1 MATPSIFVIRGD
13 LTRLQADVIVYPT
26 SRAQEGIGHLAQAMH
41 LQVAG
46 FAEVYGGPHAQRP
59 GVLEGP
65 ADAYWL
71 PLPAER
77 GSLKGVVVVATAYA
91 DAKIIADATTRA
103 IELALEQLPVR
114 ASKRRLIAFPSL
126 GTGAGGSKHDPMTLN
141 VAQLEAAAAA
151 VDGIEDV
158 DVVMVGLTTTDQRR
172 LLAARA
178 EVRSRAEYPWLA
190 PLRER
195 DLLHNTEHE
204 EEELTTAL
212 IRGECVLFLGSGLS
226 IGAKLPNWNKLIEKL
241 IEDAPQI
248 REMLWER
255 ALRGLNNDAVS
266 VVKTI
271 IDTLAENPKL
281 NFDDYLDVAEW
292 HEEFSAEH
300 GKHHL
305 KHIIDLYGAEASKA
319 HPPTVAHYLLM
330 GLPLRIFV
338 TTNYDHLIEHT
349 LDGLSRTRQV
359 IVRDKDVPK
368 TGDFNIASVVK
379 FHGHAAYPD
388 EADSESGGIVLTR
401 SDYRRFF
408 ERSPAKA
415 TLLKGLLLNHH
426 FFFVGYSL
434 EDTDF
439 RHLHDEVVGML
450 RDAKRPAFATSLD
463 KEAGAVIPH
472 LPGLQPILFQGDAF
486 GDRVH
491 EMWRWFDHL
500 AESAVG
506 SPLTFLTK
514 PTTPNALPNLG
525 KLHSD
530 LRAVGRRAERLLNEG
545 ELSPSEIA
553 TLEPIFELLGKLG
566 WNPGNWTQ
574 STTNG
579 GRWSALWERMSQLAS
594 GDAPLRQRLLQ
605 QAISSCERKEQKTRL
620 VGLLEE

>member
-13 LTRLQADVIVYPT
+13 LTRLQADAIVYPT
-26 SRAQEGIGHLAQAMH
+26 SCAQEGVGHLAQAMNQ
-41 LQVAG
+41 QVVG
-46 FAEVYGGPHAQRP
+46 FKEVYGGPQEPRP
-59 GVLEGP
+59 GSLERRG
-65 ADAYWL
+65 DAYWL
-71 PLPAER
+71 PLPEN
-77 GSLKGVVVVATAYA
+77 SSVKGVVVVATAYA
-91 DAKIIADATTRA
+91 DAESIANATARS
-103 IELALEQLPVR
+103 IQVALEALPVR
-114 ASKRRLIAFPSL
+114 ESKRRIIAFPSL

-141 VAQLEAAAAA
+141 VAQFEAAAAA
-151 VDGIEDV
+151 IDGVEDV
-158 DVVMVGLTTTDQRR
+158 DVVMVGVTMTDQRR

-178 EVRSRAEYPWLA
+178 EVRSRGEYSWLE

-195 DLLHNTEHE
+195 DLLHTTEHD

-212 IRGECVLFLGSGLS
+212 NRGECVLFLGSGLS

-241 IEDAPQI
+241 IEDVPQI

-255 ALRGLNNDAVS
+255 ALRGLNETAVS
-266 VVKTI
+266 VVKTV
-271 IDTLAENPKL
+271 IDTLAENPRL

-292 HEEFSAEH
+292 HEELSAEH
-300 GKHHL
+300 GRNHL
-305 KHIIDLYGAEASKA
+305 KHIIDLYGAEASSA

-349 LDGLSRTRQV
+349 LDGLSRSRQV

-368 TGDFNIASVVK
+368 TGDFNVASVVK
-379 FHGHAAYPD
+379 FHGHAAESEGTD
-388 EADSESGGIVLTR
+388 AESGGIVLTR

-415 TLLKGLLLNHH
+415 ALLRGLLLNHH

-450 RDAKRPAFATSLD
+450 RDAKRPAFAISLD
-463 KEAGAVIPH
+463 KPAGATIPH
-472 LPGLQPILFQGDAF
+472 LPGLQPILFEGESF
-486 GDRVH
+486 ETRVH

-500 AESAVG
+500 SEAAVG

-514 PTTPNALPNLG
+514 QETPRSLPNLDA
-525 KLHSD
+525 LHTE
-530 LRAVGRRAERLLNEG
+530 LLAVGRRAESLLRDG
-545 ELSPSEIA
+545 ALSTSEIA

-566 WNPGNWTQ
+566 WNPGVWTQ
-574 STTNG
+574 MTGSG
-579 GRWSALWERMSQLAS
+579 GRWSALWERMSELAA
-594 GDAPLRQRLLQ
+594 GEPPLRQRLLQ
-605 QAISSCERKEQKTRL
+605 QALSSCERKEQKTRL
-620 VGLLEE
+620 VALLKA